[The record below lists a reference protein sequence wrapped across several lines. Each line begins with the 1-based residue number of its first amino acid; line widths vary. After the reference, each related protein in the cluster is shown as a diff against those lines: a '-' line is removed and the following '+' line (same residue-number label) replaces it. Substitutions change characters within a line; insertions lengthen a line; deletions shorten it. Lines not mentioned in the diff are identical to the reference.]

1 MNIGVIIQ
9 ARMGSTRLPG
19 KIMKK
24 IEQKTV
30 IEYVISSLEKS
41 EFIQEI
47 IIATTKNKE
56 DDVIE
61 DKVKKLGKKIYRGS
75 QDNVLERYTFAA
87 RENKL
92 DIVIRITSD
101 CPLIDVNI
109 VDSIIKEFIDK
120 KPDYISNTIKRTYP
134 RGMDCEVFSI
144 NALERAYRDAES
156 ESDKEH
162 VTPYIYKNPDKFKI
176 SNYCADEDNSKYR
189 ITLDV
194 EEDFEVISFIIK
206 EINNKRLDFSYESVI
221 KIIEDSKIYTINQ
234 HVEQKNI

>member
-1 MNIGVIIQ
+1 MKIGVIIQ

-30 IEYVISSLEKS
+30 LEYVISSLEKS
-41 EFIQEI
+41 KFIQEI
-47 IIATTKNKE
+47 VIATTKNKE

-109 VDSIIKEFIDK
+109 VDSIISEFIDK

-144 NALERAYRDAES
+144 NALERAYTDAES
-156 ESDKEH
+156 DSDKEH
-162 VTPYIYKNPDKFKI
+162 VTPYIYKNQDKFKI

>member
-30 IEYVISSLEKS
+30 LEYVISSLEKS

-206 EINNKRLDFSYESVI
+206 EINNKMLDFSYESVI

-234 HVEQKNI
+234 HVEQKKI

>member
-1 MNIGVIIQ
+1 MKIGVIIQ

-30 IEYVISSLEKS
+30 LEYVISSLEKS
-41 EFIQEI
+41 KFIQEI
-47 IIATTKNKE
+47 VIATTKNKE

-109 VDSIIKEFIDK
+109 VDSIISEFIDK

-144 NALERAYRDAES
+144 NSLERAYTDAES
-156 ESDKEH
+156 DSDKEH
-162 VTPYIYKNPDKFKI
+162 VTPYIYKNQDKFKI

>member
-1 MNIGVIIQ
+1 MKIGVIIQ

-30 IEYVISSLEKS
+30 LEYVISSLEKS
-41 EFIQEI
+41 KFIQEI

-87 RENKL
+87 RENNL
-92 DIVIRITSD
+92 DVIIRITSD
-101 CPLIDVNI
+101 CPLIEVDV
-109 VDSIIKEFIDK
+109 VDDIISEFLDK

-144 NALERAYRDAES
+144 YALEKAYRYANSD
-156 ESDKEH
+156 SDKEH
-162 VTPYIYKNPDKFKI
+162 VTPYIHENPDIFEI
-176 SNYCADEDNSKYR
+176 RNYCGEEDYSKYR
-189 ITLDV
+189 ITVDV

-206 EINNKRLDFSYESVI
+206 EINNKGLDFSYKSII
-221 KIIEDSKIYTINQ
+221 KIIEYSKIYKVNEHI
-234 HVEQKNI
+234 EQKNI

>member
-1 MNIGVIIQ
+1 MKIGVIIQ

-30 IEYVISSLEKS
+30 LEYVISSLENSK
-41 EFIQEI
+41 FIQEI

-56 DDVIE
+56 DDIIE

-92 DIVIRITSD
+92 DVVIRITSD
-101 CPLIDVNI
+101 CPLNDVNI
-109 VDSIIKEFIDK
+109 VDSIISEFIDK

-144 NALERAYRDAES
+144 NALERAYTDAES
-156 ESDKEH
+156 DSDKEH

-176 SNYCADEDNSKYR
+176 SHYCADEDKSKYR

-206 EINNKRLDFSYESVI
+206 EINNKSLDFSYESVI

-234 HVEQKNI
+234 HVEQKNV